1 MTVSHKKSKGGG
13 NYYIDCLENAKGVD
27 DYYSSAKEP
36 PGVWYVGA
44 DRSGAR
50 ESRFIPVEHG
60 HVFGSDPAFNDA
72 EVFKSL
78 VNGVGPLTKE
88 PLIGNAM
95 SPDRIAFHDF
105 TCSAP
110 KSVSVVWSQAND
122 ELAAKIL
129 KAQDK
134 AADAFLDHIS
144 DHAYY
149 RYGKGSVNNAQSPIR
164 AVKFEHGSARSID
177 GNMVR
182 ADPQIHTHCVVLNLL
197 ESQHNDRPAY
207 ALETKSIMGQ
217 QGVGASLFHAKLAW
231 EMRNLGF
238 EIQKDGNLF
247 EVKGVPETVLE
258 NFSQRRQQIVQA
270 VKDELEAM
278 GLDGDIANASRG
290 MFQKATLETR
300 NDKTELSR
308 IDLQA
313 LWKQR
318 GQALGFTEDQVLA
331 LMNSEIKPELTSD
344 ELKVRIREVVADIQ
358 NTDSVFR
365 KETLQIKSLVS
376 TYGDASPDAVMSA
389 VDEIVRTELLQANLQ
404 VDQKTNM
411 PTLTESTW
419 YTTPEMLIT
428 ERQMLDLA
436 GKESDA
442 HIIKLT
448 DAQREQM
455 SSLKD
460 EQMRAVEHVL
470 GDRKG
475 TSVVEGTAGA
485 GKTYTMG
492 QLAKVYQAEGYQVTG
507 LATAWTAANN
517 LKNEAGLDD
526 ARAITG
532 FVRGIEKGEI
542 QLTDKSVLILDE
554 AGMSGS
560 KSVHA
565 VLQAADRAGA
575 KTILLGDT
583 RQQKSVSAGD
593 PLRMIAQQNG
603 SARLDVITRQRD
615 DAQRAAVPLFFQGKA
630 REAIKA
636 YDDQGKIH
644 IQTGADST
652 QNALVAQWLHDRV
665 NKTQDQIILALD
677 RDSVS
682 ALNSK
687 AHEAAK
693 QAGLVDGTQSISVD
707 AIDNKSPIEFCVG
720 DRIQFRKNDLSQ
732 GITNRSYGRVVEIQD
747 EQRFLVETDAGRRV
761 LVDTDDE
768 RWQVEGKLA
777 LTHGYATT
785 VYSSQGV
792 TVDRSYVLDH
802 LGLHR
807 AAAGVALSRH
817 RDDANIFID
826 KEARYLAKMK
836 LATQDEWH
844 PIEKMSDRE
853 VVGRV
858 AHSYET
864 AREKLNGHDF
874 TSWQDSHGAF
884 FDVARETAIK
894 TQIERAQ
901 RALEQSKQLIENI
914 RSMSSQELINR
925 VDRMPAVNP
934 LAFERTQ
941 KFELKTELADGKETH
956 KALMS
961 LMAEKSI
968 KEEAMAD
975 AIKDGFVQVGKDGQ
989 ISFVGRDPAGRA
1001 VSEQKLNDGRNFD
1014 TASSQPKNLTCGG
1027 VNILTEAGM
1036 RDRYPPILPG
1046 SKNVDI
1052 VSRGED
1058 ALALRSMQYTNNQ
1071 EKTTIIV
1078 AKDKNSFGHEHVRDK
1093 VLNAPDIRRF
1103 DKADVDIVKNN
1114 IQLQNNIDAQ
1124 YQLTKEEDMSYQR

>member
-1 MTVSHKKSKGGG
+1 MTVSHKKSKGGSG
-13 NYYIDCLENAKGVD
+13 AGLYYIECLENGRGVD
-27 DYYSSAKEP
+27 DYFSSAKEP
-36 PGVWYVGA
+36 PGVWYVGGT
-44 DRSGAR
+44 RSGSR

-60 HVFGSDPAFNDA
+60 HVFGSDPAINDA
-72 EVFKSL
+72 EAFKSL
-78 VNGVGPLTKE
+78 VNGVDPLTKE

-129 KAQDK
+129 KAQEK
-134 AADAFLDHIS
+134 SADAFLDHIS

-182 ADPQIHTHCVVLNLL
+182 ADPQIHTHCVVLNML

-207 ALETKSIMGQ
+207 ALETKSIMAQ
-217 QGVGASLFHAKLAW
+217 QGVAASLYHAKLAW
-231 EMRNLGF
+231 EMRELGF
-238 EIQKDGNLF
+238 EIEKAGNLF
-247 EVKGVPETVLE
+247 EIAGVPQAVMKD
-258 NFSQRRQQIVQA
+258 FSQRREQIEAA
-270 VKDELEAM
+270 VKEKLEQM

-290 MFQKATLETR
+290 MFRAAALESR
-300 NDKTELSR
+300 NGKGEISR

-313 LWKQR
+313 IWKER
-318 GQALGFTEDQVLA
+318 GQALGFSEKEVLA
-331 LMNSEIKPELTSD
+331 LMNSEIKPELTSE
-344 ELKVRIREVVADIQ
+344 ELKDRIREVITTIQ

-365 KETLQIKSLVS
+365 KEALQIKSLVS
-376 TYGDASPDAVMSA
+376 TYGDASPDAVMSV

-455 SSLKD
+455 SSLKA

-470 GDRKG
+470 GDRHSV
-475 TSVVEGTAGA
+475 SVVEGTAGA
-485 GKTYTMG
+485 GKTFTMKYLSG
-492 QLAKVYQAEGYQVTG
+492 AFREHGYQVTG

-526 ARAITG
+526 FRAITG
-532 FVRGIEKGEI
+532 FLKGVEDGSI
-542 QLTDKSVLILDE
+542 ALGPKSVLILDE

-575 KTILLGDT
+575 KVVLLGDT
-583 RQQKSVSAGD
+583 QQQKSVTAGD
-593 PLRMIAQQNG
+593 PLRMIVQQNG

-615 DAQRAAVPLFFQGKA
+615 DAQRAAVPLFFNGKA

-636 YDDQGKIH
+636 YENQGKIH
-644 IQTGADST
+644 IQTGADAT
-652 QNALVAQWLHDRV
+652 QNALVARWIEDRV

-682 ALNSK
+682 QLNAK

-693 QAGLVDGTQSISVD
+693 VAGLVDGTRSITVD
-707 AIDNKSPIEFCVG
+707 AIDNKSSIEFCVG
-720 DRIQFRKNDLSQ
+720 DRVQFRKNDLNQ

-747 EQRFLVETDAGRRV
+747 EQRVLVETDAGRRV
-761 LVDTDDE
+761 LVDANDE
-768 RWQVEGKLA
+768 RWQVEGKLG

-836 LATQDEWH
+836 LATPDEWH
-844 PIEKMSDRE
+844 PIEQMSHQE
-853 VVGRV
+853 VVGRA
-858 AHSYET
+858 AHSYE
-864 AREKLNGHDF
+864 ANREKLNGHDF
-874 TSWQDSHGAF
+874 TGWADSNGAIF
-884 FDVARETAIK
+884 NTSRETEIV
-894 TQIERAQ
+894 TRTERAE
-901 RALEQSKQLIENI
+901 RALQQSRQLLNDI
-914 RSMSSQELINR
+914 RSMSSQALLDR
-925 VDRMPAVNP
+925 VDRMPAVSQM
-934 LAFERTQ
+934 AFERS
-941 KFELKTELADGKETH
+941 KRFELKTEFADSKITH
-956 KALMS
+956 AALMR
-961 LMAEKSI
+961 LGAEKSI
-968 KEEAMAD
+968 NEEVLAEAV
-975 AIKDGFVQVGKDGQ
+975 ISGFVRVDKSGEIKF
-989 ISFVGRDPAGRA
+989 IGRDA
-1001 VSEQKLNDGRNFD
+1001 SGRNVSQQGID
-1014 TASSQPKNLTCGG
+1014 DIESKKPRTAICNG
-1027 VNILTEAGM
+1027 VTILTEAGM
-1036 RDRYPPILPG
+1036 RDRYPPVLPG
-1046 SKNVDI
+1046 TPDNQTVD
-1052 VSRGED
+1052 VVKTGLE
-1058 ALALRSMQYTNNQ
+1058 ALALRSLQETQ
-1071 EKTTIIV
+1071 GLEKTTIVV
-1078 AKDKNSFGHEHVRDK
+1078 AKDREAFAHTHVRELMMQAKDVRRHDK
-1093 VLNAPDIRRF
+1093 T
-1103 DKADVDIVKNN
+1103 DVNLVEQNKQ
-1114 IQLQNNIDAQ
+1114 IQAAYEPPPPKREEEI
-1124 YQLTKEEDMSYQR
+1124 TKS